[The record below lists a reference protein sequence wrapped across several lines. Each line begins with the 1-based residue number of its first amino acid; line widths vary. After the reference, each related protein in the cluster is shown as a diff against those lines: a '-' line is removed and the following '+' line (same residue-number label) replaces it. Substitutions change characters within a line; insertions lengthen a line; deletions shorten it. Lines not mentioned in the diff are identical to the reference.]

1 MLRRR
6 WNHVVFFELRRD
18 SRRRGFQASSCVSP
32 GKPKLPF
39 ELRGKAGCCARITAR
54 PKRPHQGVC
63 PGPNSPLK
71 GRQGSRDCTP
81 DSPGSQ
87 ASPRGETKE
96 CALLSSPDADLLEPT
111 ESPQGNPF
119 YSSVWREDS
128 GLLSR
133 PGRKRRPSA
142 REDEG
147 VSGVS
152 LSCGAVGVF
161 SRGTTRISGSLSCGA
176 REARSACARR
186 GGAHHCPLV
195 QRGDKG
201 LKTLCSRTIEV
212 FLEWRRETL
221 ISLDFCRGP

>member
-1 MLRRR
+1 M
-6 WNHVVFFELRRD
+6 
-18 SRRRGFQASSCVSP
+18 
-32 GKPKLPF
+32 
-39 ELRGKAGCCARITAR
+39 
-54 PKRPHQGVC
+54 RPHLGVC
-63 PGPNSPLK
+63 PGPNIPLH
-71 GRQGSRDCTP
+71 GRQGSRGSITG
-81 DSPGSQ
+81 SPGETGLVSRGSQ
-87 ASPRGETKE
+87 GLRSPLESRRGF
-96 CALLSSPDADLLEPT
+96 LEPP
-111 ESPQGNPF
+111 ERHQGSPAS
-119 YSSVWREDS
+119 SSVWREDT

-152 LSCGAVGVF
+152 SSCGAVGVF
-161 SRGTTRISGSLSCGA
+161 SRGTTRISGSLSCGT